1 MTPPTSGS
9 VGPRALGARSS
20 LLALISLWGLT
31 GCPGSESSNPPVLWL
46 DLDGSEI
53 KVRLV
58 EREPVPF

>member
-1 MTPPTSGS
+1 MTPMS
-9 VGPRALGARSS
+9 PRSPRIARCMLATILALAAALGLTACPSS
-20 LLALISLWGLT
+20 EGT
-31 GCPGSESSNPPVLWL
+31 NPGVLWL

>member
-1 MTPPTSGS
+1 MT
-9 VGPRALGARSS
+9 ARSLHRAAV
-20 LLALISLWGLT
+20 LLALAAAA
-31 GCPGSESSNPPVLWL
+31 CSEEDANPRVLWL

>member
-1 MTPPTSGS
+1 MNRRAAPLAA
-9 VGPRALGARSS
+9 VCAFAAALGLGSACSS
-20 LLALISLWGLT
+20 GEEN
-31 GCPGSESSNPPVLWL
+31 GNPPVLWL

>member
-1 MTPPTSGS
+1 M
-9 VGPRALGARSS
+9 RH
-20 LLALISLWGLT
+20 LALAAMAVTALSTLAA
-31 GCPGSESSNPPVLWL
+31 CPDSGPSNPAVLWL

>member
-1 MTPPTSGS
+1 MKSFSSCTFA
-9 VGPRALGARSS
+9 VLAALAAACSTEENG
-20 LLALISLWGLT
+20 
-31 GCPGSESSNPPVLWL
+31 NPEVLWL